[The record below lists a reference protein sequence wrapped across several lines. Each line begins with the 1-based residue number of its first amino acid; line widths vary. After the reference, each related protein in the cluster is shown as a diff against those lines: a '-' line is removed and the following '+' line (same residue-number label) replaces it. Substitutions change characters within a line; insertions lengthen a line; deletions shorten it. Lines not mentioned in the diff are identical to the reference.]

1 MSLSDDV
8 FEKIQEY
15 LPEKWTG
22 EKPVRILVTGKTGT
36 GKSALVN
43 GIIGAEVPSA
53 EEDDNLKR
61 GTKEVKPI
69 EMSHKNVKI
78 IIWDTPGLQ
87 DTVETKPGE
96 YIEMMKEKKC
106 DEADLVLYC
115 MRMDD
120 TRLRQDDIR
129 AFESLTYGLSE
140 QIWNHAIFI
149 LTFANKVEKMIKKPK
164 KGEPKKTDEEK
175 EQIQKEYFEER
186 LRGWKEEIVEA
197 LKKIGDK
204 LAEQGEALIKK
215 GETLAEC
222 ETLAETGEVSVKLEK
237 GETLEKKVE
246 KLKIEGEARVK
257 DGKHLSSEV
266 IDKIVVI
273 PAGYDEQVGLPDR
286 ENWLSP
292 LWYACIS
299 HMKESAQAGLL
310 KVNLSRIKRP
320 EDVAEEDS
328 EKPLSEQPI
337 IYEPSLISKVFKYG
351 AAPTILGTIGLAV
364 GFLVTAPVSL
374 PVAAG
379 VAAGGAIGAGI
390 GVGASAYMKSKK

>member
-1 MSLSDDV
+1 MCKINSSEHNILSYKCNDLKFYEHEFNSAQSANFVSTNLKTPVRSLYNLWWVCHSITHAHRYIYMYTYVKMSLSDDV
-8 FEKIQEY
+8 FEKIQEH

-87 DTVETKPGE
+87 DTVEAKPGE

-257 DGKHLSSEV
+257 DGEHLSR
-266 IDKIVVI
+266 K
-273 PAGYDEQVGLPDR
+273 
-286 ENWLSP
+286 
-292 LWYACIS
+292 
-299 HMKESAQAGLL
+299 
-310 KVNLSRIKRP
+310 
-320 EDVAEEDS
+320 
-328 EKPLSEQPI
+328 
-337 IYEPSLISKVFKYG
+337 
-351 AAPTILGTIGLAV
+351 
-364 GFLVTAPVSL
+364 
-374 PVAAG
+374 
-379 VAAGGAIGAGI
+379 
-390 GVGASAYMKSKK
+390 